1 MSKIKIIGIVLF
13 CGMLG
18 LGGMTTLILPQKES
32 SVREN
37 RVLETKPKLTAEHI
51 LDGSY
56 QEQYEK
62 YLNDQMAFRDGWVRM
77 AVGMER
83 VAGREDV
90 NGVYIGKDGYLL
102 EKNSPSDFDEAQ
114 VEENV
119 ESLAAFLN
127 AARERYG
134 KGRVSCLLLP
144 EKAVAMPDKLPE
156 GADEI
161 AEEEKAVVQMVRDRL
176 DEPELLPD
184 VFAELQEHQDEYIY
198 YRTDHHWTTLG
209 AYYAYCLWADT
220 TGHRAGE
227 PGDYDREKIFDDFYG
242 TTYNKAPV
250 RVPADC
256 VELFHSKGE
265 EGIAVCEDDGE
276 IVSDSFYFPEEA
288 AEGFNRYLVFFFKNT
303 AKIQVTTRAGTGR
316 SLLVIKD
323 SFANCFV
330 PFLAGDYDEIVMVDF
345 RYGKKNIDD
354 LLEEYDGITDVLV
367 LYNTVS
373 FMEDTNLDKLELDL
387 QEDVMEEFDA
397 DSFFD
402 DMEDEI

>member
-1 MSKIKIIGIVLF
+1 MDKIKIAGIVLF
-13 CGMLG
+13 CGALG
-18 LGGMTTLILPQKES
+18 LGGITTLILPQKES

-37 RVLETKPKLTAEHI
+37 RVLETKPKLTVEHI
-51 LDGSY
+51 LSGSY

-77 AVGMER
+77 AVGMEQL
-83 VAGREDV
+83 AGREDI

-102 EKNSPSDFDEAQ
+102 EKNSPSDFDGAQ
-114 VEENV
+114 IEENV
-119 ESLAAFLN
+119 ECLAAFLN
-127 AARERYG
+127 DAGERYG

-144 EKAVAMPDKLPE
+144 DKAAAMPDRLPE
-156 GADEI
+156 GADEM
-161 AEEEKAVVQMVRDRL
+161 AEEEKAVVQMVRERL

-184 VFAELQEHQDEYIY
+184 VFAELQGHQDEYIY

-209 AYYAYCLWADT
+209 AYYAYRVWADV

-227 PGDYDREKIFDDFYG
+227 PDDYDREEIFDDFYG

-250 RVPADC
+250 NVPADC
-256 VELFHSKGE
+256 VELFHGKGE
-265 EGIAVCEDDGE
+265 KGIAVCENDGK
-276 IVSDSFYFPEEA
+276 IVSDSFYFPKAA
-288 AEGFNRYLVFFFKNT
+288 AEGFNRYLVFFSKNT
-303 AKIQVTTRAGTGR
+303 AKIRVTTRAGTGR

-345 RYGKKNIDD
+345 RYGKKTIDD

-373 FMEDTNLDKLELDL
+373 FMQDVNLHKLDR
-387 QEDVMEEFDA
+387 QENVMEEFDA

-402 DMEDEI
+402 DMEDEEE